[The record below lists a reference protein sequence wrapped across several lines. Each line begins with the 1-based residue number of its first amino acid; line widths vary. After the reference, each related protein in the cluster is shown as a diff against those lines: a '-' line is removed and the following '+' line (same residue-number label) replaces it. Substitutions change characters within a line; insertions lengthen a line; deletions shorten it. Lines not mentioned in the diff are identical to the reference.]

1 LSESQDIELSE
12 KNFVE
17 FDKHY
22 LFYESLTLLD
32 ALVIFMMALSIIKYT
47 FFWIPSLSILTSTFQ
62 SYFNTTIKRIFYFI
76 ILISISF
83 SIYCHLFYSYLCFGF
98 FDFSFSMI
106 RTNLLFIQGSL
117 FNKNKFYLSEESM
130 EYVYSRIG
138 WIAALFNMGIIHLFG
153 KYFIITLI
161 VSFMKRDIAEAI
173 QKSKKRQMQERNQAE
188 LQAINKLA
196 NNYN

>member
-1 LSESQDIELSE
+1 
-12 KNFVE
+12 
-17 FDKHY
+17 
-22 LFYESLTLLD
+22 
-32 ALVIFMMALSIIKYT
+32 
-47 FFWIPSLSILTSTFQ
+47 
-62 SYFNTTIKRIFYFI
+62 
-76 ILISISF
+76 
-83 SIYCHLFYSYLCFGF
+83 
-98 FDFSFSMI
+98 
-106 RTNLLFIQGSL
+106 
-117 FNKNKFYLSEESM
+117 M

-196 NNYN
+196 NNNN